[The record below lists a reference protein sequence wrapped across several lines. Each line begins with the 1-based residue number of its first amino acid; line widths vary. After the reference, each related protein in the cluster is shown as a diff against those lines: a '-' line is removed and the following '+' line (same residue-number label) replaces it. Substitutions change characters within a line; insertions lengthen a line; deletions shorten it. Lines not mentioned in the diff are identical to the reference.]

1 MNLLNKVTKFGSKHG
16 SELMTGLAIIGL
28 VKTVYDACKSTPKAL
43 RVLEDEEKEKI
54 VTEGRN
60 LTRIEKYKILATE
73 YSSAI
78 VWGILTSSCI
88 IGSNVISNKQKK
100 RLMFE
105 NAALMTSYTTTRNL
119 FDRYKKAVAETVEE
133 NSVNKIQDYM
143 IGESLKDAGAIN
155 QEIIQKYEN
164 SARDENDNVL
174 SQTILESNSDIW
186 FVDGRTGRPFK
197 SSIQKIDNALNEINN
212 ILNNDHTATVS
223 DLEDL
228 LGLDHTDDSD
238 YLGWNRDRGLIHRDR
253 SVITRLVYGI
263 PCMVFSVDKPAR
275 YEFDVWSY

>member
-60 LTRIEKYKILATE
+60 LTRIEKCKILATE
-73 YSSAI
+73 YGSTI

-143 IGESLKDAGAIN
+143 IGESLKDAGVIN
-155 QEIIQKYEN
+155 QEIVQKYEN
-164 SARDENDNVL
+164 DTQDEN
-174 SQTILESNSDIW
+174 TTHMIESSCDIW

-197 SSIQKIDNALNEINN
+197 SSIQKIDDAINEINN

-223 DLEDL
+223 DLYDL

-238 YLGWNRDRGLIHRDR
+238 YLGWNRDRGLIHRDK
-253 SVITRLVYGI
+253 SEVTRMVYGI
-263 PCMVFSVDKPAR
+263 PCVVFSVDKPAR

>member
-1 MNLLNKVTKFGSKHG
+1 MKLLNKITKFGVKHG

-28 VKTVYDACKSTPKAL
+28 AKTVYDACKSTPKAL

-60 LTRIEKYKILATE
+60 LTRIEKCKILATE
-73 YSSAI
+73 YSSTI
-78 VWGILTSSCI
+78 VWGVLTSSCI

-105 NAALMTSYTTTRNL
+105 NAALMTSYTTTKNL

-133 NSVNKIQDYM
+133 NSVDKIQDYM
-143 IGESLKDAGAIN
+143 VGESLKDAGVIN
-155 QEIIQKYEN
+155 QESIQKYKN
-164 SARDENDNVL
+164 DAQDENDDNVL
-174 SQTILESNSDIW
+174 QAILESSGDIW
-186 FVDGRTGRPFK
+186 FVDRRTGRPFK
-197 SSIQKIDNALNEINN
+197 SSIQKIDDAINELNN

-223 DLEDL
+223 DLYDL
-228 LGLDHTDDSD
+228 LGLEHTDDSD
-238 YLGWNRDRGLIHRDR
+238 YLGWNRDRGLIHRDK
-253 SVITRLVYGI
+253 SDATRMVYGI
-263 PCMVFSVDKPAR
+263 PCRVFSVDKPAR

>member
-1 MNLLNKVTKFGSKHG
+1 MKLLNKITKFGVKHG

-28 VKTVYDACKSTPKAL
+28 AKTVYDACKSTPKAL

-60 LTRIEKYKILATE
+60 LTRIEKCKILATE
-73 YSSAI
+73 YSSTI
-78 VWGILTSSCI
+78 VWGVLTSSCI

-105 NAALMTSYTTTRNL
+105 NAALMTSYTTTKNL

-133 NSVNKIQDYM
+133 NSVDKIQDYM
-143 IGESLKDAGAIN
+143 VGESLKDAGVIN
-155 QEIIQKYEN
+155 QESIQKYKN
-164 SARDENDNVL
+164 DAQDENDDNVL
-174 SQTILESNSDIW
+174 QAILESSGDIW
-186 FVDGRTGRPFK
+186 FVDSRTGRPFK
-197 SSIQKIDNALNEINN
+197 SSIQKIDDAINELNN

-223 DLEDL
+223 DLYDL
-228 LGLDHTDDSD
+228 LGLEHTDDSD
-238 YLGWNRDRGLIHRDR
+238 YLGWNRDRGLIHRDK
-253 SVITRLVYGI
+253 SDATRMVYGI
-263 PCMVFSVDKPAR
+263 PCRVFSVDKPAR